1 MGHESTRT
9 RSFRRR
15 VSVVVRRMY
24 YWDLGAFIGPVLMFE
39 VSVVVRRM
47 YYWDSNGVARRI
59 CHQSVSVVVRRMY
72 YWDFKRNRL
81 KTKDFDRLNSELFF
95 ENARS
100 ARKVALFS
108 KNWGYCLTI

>member
-1 MGHESTRT
+1 MYYWDYLRRHES
-9 RSFRRR
+9 SRRR
-15 VSVVVRRMY
+15 AVSVVVRRMY
-24 YWDLGAFIGPVLMFE
+24 YWDNEPGL
-39 VSVVVRRM
+39 VRPPLPK
-47 YYWDSNGVARRI
+47 
-59 CHQSVSVVVRRMY
+59 VSVVVRRMY

>member
-1 MGHESTRT
+1 MGLKAR
-9 RSFRRR
+9 FRPNRDDG

-24 YWDLGAFIGPVLMFE
+24 YWDRQASVNVLSCFF

-47 YYWDSNGVARRI
+47 YYWDS
-59 CHQSVSVVVRRMY
+59 
-72 YWDFKRNRL
+72 KRNRL

-100 ARKVALFS
+100 ARKVVLFS
-108 KNWGYCLTI
+108 KNWGDCLTI